1 MLWVGI
7 SVQNLPYL
15 VCSCSL
21 VAAEGAE
28 ADQAAGPAIDFVVQE
43 NGEDGQIR
51 PSNPLAMLCGTRAY
65 SAVESQ
71 DVDGQPGL
79 FFVFWDVSVRQVGR
93 YRMKF
98 TLIEACVWC
107 LG

>member
-1 MLWVGI
+1 MLRMAA

-28 ADQAAGPAIDFVVQE
+28 AEQSTGPAIDFVVQE
-43 NGEDGQIR
+43 NGEDGQVR
-51 PSNPLAMLCGTRAY
+51 PTNPLAMLCGTRAY
-65 SAVESQ
+65 SAVEGQ
-71 DVDGQPGL
+71 DLDGQPGL

-98 TLIEACVWC
+98 TLIEACV
-107 LG
+107 